1 MYEAKTLHAATR
13 PLVLGNWCHRF
24 AGDVDAVESKL
35 KRIGVQSIPELLIE
49 LKANSLN
56 ESLRSKGEKR
66 FCQST
71 LLALK
76 KCCST
81 WCGSRERKR
90 RKEPQNKV
98 AQVSEMPSGSDLGPK
113 GLSPGLSTLECPAAR
128 PLEELS
134 DTELWTEYMSEG
146 IAPPSFSRDNLIRML
161 EVVRSWRT
169 ASPME
174 LSQLCW
180 SFGLAASA
188 EESQDVLCQRLK
200 NQTWEAWQIPI
211 QRFLGNGNMAEAYE
225 LLEHFQE
232 LELMSADELL
242 VLCHK
247 KGLPIEQSLDAVV
260 MKERLKLVAF
270 WEQLPLAELEMELC
284 RRGLPCPN
292 IPFPGVVGFESVR
305 GWPPRGELLRIL
317 LQAMHNEAL
326 AQFLRQE
333 QMGDLGEESCA
344 DDELTSGIDEEDG
357 PFFCLECG
365 CWAHPDGEAAWVEDH
380 KCCDECAWRI
390 YHEERAK
397 AAVLADGDDLEEA
410 EVNEWIQRWRER
422 WHASKSNEP
431 APEPSCSEEIYAEFA
446 TSVFPVT
453 ESEGEEILCRF
464 ERRRAEGHGL
474 KAYDRSEPEDDWRS
488 AWNVI
493 AELPTDASEGEESP
507 RAYGPEHWN
516 FLQLSRQEPA
526 PAEKLHRAAPA
537 SEPSCCA
544 QAPSLAPEKVEQ
556 QGRVSQMSQ
565 SSSLHTCFCYASPL
579 AKGLRELNVRA
590 EWEALASADGLSVEV
605 RSATSEALQEVLLSK
620 SRPEI
625 VHLAAH
631 CAAEGE
637 GSSERS
643 VVLEGTDG
651 SPHLLPAE
659 HLAELGWWDGIQLLV
674 FLACSSQSL
683 VQRLIESRGLR
694 RAVCCSAV
702 VLDAASQM
710 FCRTFY
716 RALGAGQALNASFEA
731 AQAAIRY
738 GTNKAF
744 HAEAGKFVLLCS
756 DGWGWPAREVPSLP
770 LTLWPTWPRVED
782 YVGREAFTVSLATL
796 FEHRRAVCLWGEK
809 GSGKTA
815 LCLEFCRFFSAPGRR
830 FSQGAFHVNARQVL
844 CAAALEALL
853 RQRLTSKGA
862 VSLLEAVRLMD
873 ELGRP
878 WLLIV
883 DGLSPAVLEAE
894 ETNGLLSWLLEETT
908 SLRLLLTAR
917 GPLYGPSRLGYSKV
931 VDLPLPH
938 LDPTEASLLLARR
951 ARRPFFPCDFGAAAA
966 GAAAG
971 APLRLGPELLRQL
984 NESPMMRALKGHPGH
999 IVTAAAAVD
1008 AELQSLLRHPL
1019 IIKASNPSLPVEP
1032 LNL

>member
-1 MYEAKTLHAATR
+1 
-13 PLVLGNWCHRF
+13 
-24 AGDVDAVESKL
+24 
-35 KRIGVQSIPELLIE
+35 
-49 LKANSLN
+49 
-56 ESLRSKGEKR
+56 
-66 FCQST
+66 
-71 LLALK
+71 
-76 KCCST
+76 
-81 WCGSRERKR
+81 
-90 RKEPQNKV
+90 
-98 AQVSEMPSGSDLGPK
+98 
-113 GLSPGLSTLECPAAR
+113 
-128 PLEELS
+128 
-134 DTELWTEYMSEG
+134 
-146 IAPPSFSRDNLIRML
+146 
-161 EVVRSWRT
+161 
-169 ASPME
+169 ME

-232 LELMSADELL
+232 LELMSPDELL

-247 KGLPIEQSLDAVV
+247 KGLPIEQSLDPVV

-453 ESEGEEILCRF
+453 ESEGEEIVCHF

-474 KAYDRSEPEDDWRS
+474 KEAYDGSEPEDDWRS

-537 SEPSCCA
+537 AEPSCCA
-544 QAPSLAPEKVEQ
+544 WKAPSLAPEKVEK

-565 SSSLHTCFCYASPL
+565 PSSLHTCFCYASPL

-637 GSSERS
+637 GSTEGS

-853 RQRLTSKGA
+853 RQRLASKGTA
-862 VSLLEAVRLMD
+862 SLLEAVRLMD
-873 ELGRP
+873 ELGHP
-878 WLLIV
+878 WLLVV
-883 DGLSPAVLEAE
+883 DGLSPEVLEAE

-908 SLRLLLTAR
+908 SLHLLLTAR

-951 ARRPFFPCDFGAAAA
+951 ARRPFFPCDCGAPAAP
-966 GAAAG
+966 GAAG

-984 NESPMMRALKGHPGH
+984 NESPVMRALKGNPGH

-1019 IIKASNPSLPVEP
+1019 IKPSNPCGPS
-1032 LNL
+1032 NL